1 MIKHDADKFF
11 HGFIPIW
18 ALTLFSIAI
27 MFLVIFIIG
36 LICHLA
42 GCRRSRED
50 VTNNIHLSIAEQPLL
65 VENNQL
71 QINSTKSNNLVQK
84 SEDLLF

>member
-1 MIKHDADKFF
+1 MIKRDADKFF

-27 MFLVIFIIG
+27 MFLVIFIVG

-50 VTNNIHLSIAEQPLL
+50 VKNIVEQPLL

-71 QINSTKSNNLVQK
+71 QTNSIKSNNLIQK
-84 SEDLLF
+84 SEDILF